1 MSKLPVLRD
10 DDDHLLPQLARAAEV
25 QRHTDLA
32 IFEYH
37 QGVRFAAEC
46 DRIDSHAISDAVRT
60 ALEEEL
66 NLLDWGMQEASGSAA
81 KAELVARKVTIQSRI
96 NNARI
101 QRRFGG

>member
-1 MSKLPVLRD
+1 MSNLPVLRD
-10 DDDHLLPQLARAAEV
+10 DDQSLRQLTAAVEI

-32 IFEYH
+32 VFEYH
-37 QGVRFAAEC
+37 QAVRFAAEC
-46 DRIDSHAISDAVRT
+46 DRLDSQAISDVVRT

-66 NLLDWGMQEASGSAA
+66 SLLDWGMQEAAGSPA
-81 KAELVARKVTIQSRI
+81 KAELVARKVTMQSKI